1 MPTVTKYMLEKEF
14 NQLMQNGAGEQK
26 NVNTGGTTTNN
37 TTTNKDTTSESKI
50 NVMEKQFNKIQDN
63 NIICKDGTQAEILN
77 PLPNITYT
85 CTARNNTKQ
94 EQVLAETLTAKILQ
108 INNKQYVIGFKG
120 QSEQLELRI
129 DMGTTELRL
138 TPKYT
143 YLKTKHLI
151 INGREVHKT

>member
-14 NQLMQNGAGEQK
+14 NQLMQNGAGDK
-26 NVNTGGTTTNN
+26 DANPGTTGSTNTNTNN
-37 TTTNKDTTSESKI
+37 KENTKS
-50 NVMEKQFNKIQDN
+50 NVKVVEKKFNKIKNN

>member
-14 NQLMQNGAGEQK
+14 NQLMQNGAGDK
-26 NVNTGGTTTNN
+26 DANPGTTGGTNTNTNN
-37 TTTNKDTTSESKI
+37 KENTKS
-50 NVMEKQFNKIQDN
+50 NVKVVEKKFNKIHIN